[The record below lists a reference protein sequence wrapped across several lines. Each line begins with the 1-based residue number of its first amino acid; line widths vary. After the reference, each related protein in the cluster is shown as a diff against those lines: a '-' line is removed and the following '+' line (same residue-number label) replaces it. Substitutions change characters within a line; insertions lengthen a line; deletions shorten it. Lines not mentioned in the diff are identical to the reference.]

1 MARKHEIKVYLPER
15 LVGELEGRKRLGTRS
30 KFIEN
35 AINNYLR
42 KQENFSP
49 YDCTL
54 IHILCVARDKFGE
67 EGLTTFKN
75 IIQAIIED
83 VNR

>member
-1 MARKHEIKVYLPER
+1 MARKQEIKVYLPER

-35 AINNYLR
+35 AINVLLR
-42 KQENFSP
+42 KQADFSP
-49 YDCTL
+49 YNLTL
-54 IHILCVARDKFGE
+54 VHILCVARDKFNE
-67 EGLTTFKN
+67 EGLTTFRD
-75 IIQAIIED
+75 IIQAMIED

>member
-1 MARKHEIKVYLPER
+1 MARKQEIKVYLPDR

-35 AINNYLR
+35 AINAYLR

-49 YDCTL
+49 YNL
-54 IHILCVARDKFGE
+54 ELVHILCVARDKFSE

-75 IIQAIIED
+75 IIQAMIED